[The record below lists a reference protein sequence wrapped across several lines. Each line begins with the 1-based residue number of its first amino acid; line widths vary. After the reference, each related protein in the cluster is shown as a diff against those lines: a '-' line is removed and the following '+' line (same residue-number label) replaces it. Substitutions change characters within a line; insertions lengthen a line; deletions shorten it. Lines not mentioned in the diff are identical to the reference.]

1 MNLIIDESEDIQDS
15 FLRVLLSVLGQRK
28 TVSAFPFDVFRC
40 NLKLIGIFLS
50 LSFCTVITII
60 MLISSSK
67 VLILLLLLTRVLQCQ
82 RVNLLVMLLSILR
95 ENLNHT

>member
-40 NLKLIGIFLS
+40 NLKLIGFFCPFL
-50 LSFCTVITII
+50 F
-60 MLISSSK
+60 
-67 VLILLLLLTRVLQCQ
+67 VLL
-82 RVNLLVMLLSILR
+82 
-95 ENLNHT
+95 